1 MRTTAK
7 RLLIILCLIFSVNS
21 FAQNNQEPKS
31 INEEINI
38 PEGNTPENTRTST
51 GRIGTDTKLGRMRIA
66 ASMNKAYNDKYGDVP
81 NEVALARDWEDI
93 QNEGSRKGIK
103 LRGRTQN
110 YSNDAFVVPKD
121 KQSKFDN
128 GINRYNSRGQ
138 QEINDYRSKKQDEFA
153 EKKLYGWLAL
163 LVLILIFLLRISFR
177 KEIKKEPSSNI
188 SDDSSFSDINLL
200 NNDIPKPLYSNYK
213 GEELEK
219 QLIKKYSFD
228 YFDFCYNHYAS
239 PGITS
244 NILCSTYYSS
254 ILPKA
259 KEKDYESALWLINY
273 RNQTLKELFDFKM
286 PMELQQIL
294 AERYYDNIAL
304 LIYAQCYYEDITA
317 GNDLFLRNIN
327 ELIYKCIEI
336 RHNQN
341 CIYQKDIENI
351 EFDFSVIKRL
361 ENLILSYII

>member
-1 MRTTAK
+1 MIK

-21 FAQNNQEPKS
+21 FAQNNEKPKA
-31 INEEINI
+31 INEENNI
-38 PEGNTPENTRTST
+38 PVSNKPVGNVPTSPNKDIGKEPTLSEQLHKGLSRFGDTPSEQ
-51 GRIGTDTKLGRMRIA
+51 IA
-66 ASMNKAYNDKYGDVP
+66 RSYEDIKNKARK
-81 NEVALARDWEDI
+81 
-93 QNEGSRKGIK
+93 KGIR

-110 YSNDAFVVPKD
+110 YSNDAFATPISQ
-121 KQSKFDN
+121 QSKFDN

-138 QEINDYRSKKQDEFA
+138 QEINDYRSKQQDIFVHKQ
-153 EKKLYGWLAL
+153 LYVWLL
-163 LVLILIFLLRISFR
+163 LLGILVIFLLRISFR
-177 KEIKKEPSSNI
+177 KEIKKEPSVNI
-188 SDDSSFSDINLL
+188 PDDRNISDINLL
-200 NNDIPKPLYSNYK
+200 NNDIPRPLYSNYK
-213 GEELEK
+213 GEALEK

-228 YFDFCYNHYAS
+228 YFDFCFNHYAS

-259 KEKDYESALWLINY
+259 KGKDYESALWLINY
-273 RNQTLKELFDFKM
+273 RNQTLKELFDYHM
-286 PMELQQIL
+286 PEELQRIL
-294 AERYYDNIAL
+294 AKRYFNNIAL

-327 ELIYKCIEI
+327 ELVYKCIEI

-351 EFDFSVIKRL
+351 NYDFEVFKEL
-361 ENLILSYII
+361 ENTIARYIY

>member
-51 GRIGTDTKLGRMRIA
+51 GRIGTDTKLGRMRSA
-66 ASMNKAYNDKYGDVP
+66 ASAYDDFKKRHGDVP
-81 NEVALARDWEDI
+81 LDVAKARDWEDI
-93 QNEGSRKGIK
+93 QNEGRRKGIK

-110 YSNDAFVVPKD
+110 YSNDSFVVPTD

-228 YFDFCYNHYAS
+228 YFDFCFNHYAS

-254 ILPKA
+254 ILPKS
-259 KEKDYESALWLINY
+259 KEKDYEAALWLINY
-273 RNQTLKELFDFKM
+273 RNQTLKELFDYHM
-286 PMELQQIL
+286 PEELQRIL
-294 AERYYDNIAL
+294 AKRYFNNIAL

-327 ELIYKCIEI
+327 ELVYKCIEI

-341 CIYQKDIENI
+341 CIYQKDIENVNY
-351 EFDFSVIKRL
+351 DFEVFKEL
-361 ENLILSYII
+361 ENTITRYIY